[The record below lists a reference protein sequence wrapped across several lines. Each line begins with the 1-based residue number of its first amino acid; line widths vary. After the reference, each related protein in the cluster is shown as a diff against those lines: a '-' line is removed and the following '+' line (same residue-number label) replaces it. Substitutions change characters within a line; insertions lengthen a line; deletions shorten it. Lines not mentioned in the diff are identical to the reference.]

1 MKCNLTLCTLLLGYG
16 LVPAGLSDTI
26 KCRTTP
32 RSFCKAV
39 VCPPTFEP
47 TGTCFGGSMHCCSK
61 IPGRCSFTPT

>member
-1 MKCNLTLCTLLLGYG
+1 MRFLYFFVAVVVLLFQICPGYG

-61 IPGRCSFTPT
+61 